1 MHNYVFLS
9 FLLPAFIIGCSSVG
23 AKSLSRTPASQEAT
37 QNLELARSFF
47 TSFQNIKPS
56 EMAAHYVQTSKPVFS
71 DPMFGVLNSVEAAV
85 MWQMILR
92 GGTAKIDLKF
102 DEPVLVDADTARVAW
117 VAVYD
122 SPVPGLPQPEK
133 FKVTNRVVSE
143 LKIVDGKIELQN
155 DQFDRCAWAKMA
167 VPGTTDTNCE
177 AVFDKVSSGF
187 RANLQKQVACVVA
200 TGKGCP

>member
-1 MHNYVFLS
+1 
-9 FLLPAFIIGCSSVG
+9 
-23 AKSLSRTPASQEAT
+23 
-37 QNLELARSFF
+37 LEKARSFF
-47 TSFQNIKPS
+47 TSFQKVNPF
-56 EMAAHYVQTSKPVFS
+56 EMASHYVQSSKPVFS
-71 DPMFGVLNSVEAAV
+71 DPMFGPLNSLETAV

-92 GGTAKIDLKF
+92 GGTTKIDLTF
-102 DEPVLVDADTARVAW
+102 DEPTLMDPENVRVEW

-143 LKIVDGKIELQN
+143 LKIVDGKIHLQN

-167 VPGTTDTNCE
+167 VPGTNDSNCE
-177 AVFDKVSSGF
+177 AVFDKVSTGI